1 MSLLLRNFVMLLAL
15 AFSVLVLGRVL
26 MSWIDA
32 GGRSRLS
39 VLLIQA
45 TEPILGPVRR
55 LLPRMGMLDLSPMI
69 VLIIL
74 SFVLQ
79 ALR

>member
-1 MSLLLRNFVMLLAL
+1 VSLLLRNFVMLLAL

-26 MSWIDA
+26 MSWIDP

-39 VLLIQA
+39 ALLIQA

-55 LLPRMGMLDLSPMI
+55 LLPSMGMLDLSPMI

>member
-26 MSWIDA
+26 MSWIDP

-39 VLLIQA
+39 ALLIQA

-55 LLPRMGMLDLSPMI
+55 LLPSMGMLDLSPMI